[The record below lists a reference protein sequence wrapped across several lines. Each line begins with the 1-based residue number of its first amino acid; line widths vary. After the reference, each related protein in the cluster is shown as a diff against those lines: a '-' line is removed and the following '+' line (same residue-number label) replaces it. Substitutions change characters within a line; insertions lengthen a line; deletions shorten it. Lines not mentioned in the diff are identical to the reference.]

1 MRIMQRQFLKI
12 PAPVKY
18 NSRKIKAAA
27 KEIRRLNLT
36 TLKNRRTRGDLIET
50 FKVKKGL
57 EKI

>member
-1 MRIMQRQFLKI
+1 MQRQFLKI